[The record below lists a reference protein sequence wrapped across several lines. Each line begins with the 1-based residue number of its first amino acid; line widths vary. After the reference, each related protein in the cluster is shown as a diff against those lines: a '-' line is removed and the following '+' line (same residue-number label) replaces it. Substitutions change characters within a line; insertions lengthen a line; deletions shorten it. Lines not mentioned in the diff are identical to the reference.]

1 MLGKTLYPS
10 GTHHPLNKTLGAIET
25 QLNRSPKVSLPTAI
39 IAKSIYFLPAPTN

>member
-25 QLNRSPKVSLPTAI
+25 QLNRSPKVSL